1 MTSQDPY
8 VYPDNLRKE
17 YIPPEVFAFFDRMY
31 DLSISDSELF
41 KGKFNLNIG
50 ECPVTLGYGGMNRMS
65 CRPVGLQKVPGNHI
79 FDEDQSVKWNRE
91 QVELNNKK
99 YQSEVARLNTEKN
112 KARDSVYNL
121 IIEKIQYEVGHRL
134 SRKKAEAIW
143 NRAYEDGHS
152 FGFYEIRCRL
162 SDLID
167 LAITLLGGD
176 K

>member
-1 MTSQDPY
+1 MAYYMNKSVPAKRGDIF
-8 VYPDNLRKE
+8 
-17 YIPPEVFAFFDRMY
+17 YI
-31 DLSISDSELF
+31 SNS
-41 KGKFNLNIG
+41 
-50 ECPVTLGYGGMNRMS
+50 
-65 CRPVGLQKVPGNHI
+65 
-79 FDEDQSVKWNRE
+79 
-91 QVELNNKK
+91 NNKK